1 MGSKAGERAQHADR
15 SDIRTFGY
23 SQGRFW
29 SMVTIGVG
37 VFLSFAFA
45 LSDWHM
51 LLAQA
56 QTPGISS
63 GSLIVQA
70 LCSALIILIM
80 FLRVFVFKLPPLFL
94 AAGTVALD
102 TRRRRAERITT
113 SRDGICYDDGRRHV
127 TAAWNEVT
135 GHFIQ
140 ASPQS
145 ATLRGAALS
154 TSLGKA
160 GRWVIVVETER
171 GCFQYSLF
179 IEGAGQ
185 LCRTIGE
192 RAMPLQKRDPA
203 AEAPPIISPETCP
216 PFSNSAT

>member
-1 MGSKAGERAQHADR
+1 MGSKAGERAQRADR
-15 SDIRTFGY
+15 SDIRAFGY

-29 SMVTIGVG
+29 SLVTIGG
-37 VFLSFAFA
+37 VLLFSACA
-45 LSDWHM
+45 LSDRRM
-51 LLAQA
+51 QMRGELIFEDVCAA
-56 QTPGISS
+56 
-63 GSLIVQA
+63 LIV
-70 LCSALIILIM
+70 
-80 FLRVFVFKLPPLFL
+80 FLGVFVFKLPPLYL
-94 AAGTVALD
+94 AAGVVALD

-113 SRDGICYDDGRRHV
+113 SREGICYDDGRRQIA
-127 TAAWNEVT
+127 AAWNEVT

-154 TSLGKA
+154 TPLGRA

-185 LCRTIGE
+185 LCQTIGE
-192 RAMPLQKRDPA
+192 RAVPLQKRDPA
-203 AEAPPIISPETCP
+203 AEAPPIISPKTGL
-216 PFSNSAT
+216 PFLNSGP

>member
-1 MGSKAGERAQHADR
+1 MGG
-15 SDIRTFGY
+15 SDVRTFGY

-29 SMVTIGVG
+29 SMLIVGGGVT
-37 VFLSFAFA
+37 LSSAFA
-45 LSDWHM
+45 LSDWRM
-51 LLAQA
+51 QMRGDLIFEGVCVA
-56 QTPGISS
+56 
-63 GSLIVQA
+63 LIVS
-70 LCSALIILIM
+70 LG
-80 FLRVFVFKLPPLFL
+80 VFVFKLPPLYF
-94 AAGTVALD
+94 AAGMVALD

-113 SRDGICYDDGRRHV
+113 SRDGVCYDDGRRQV
-127 TAAWNEVT
+127 AATWDEVT

-145 ATLRGAALS
+145 AALRGAALS
-154 TSLGKA
+154 TSLGRA
-160 GRWVIVVETER
+160 GRWVIVVETEG

-203 AEAPPIISPETCP
+203 AEMPPIISPETCP
-216 PFSNSAT
+216 PSSNSGP